1 LVDKIRDITKLNQ
14 GVKMNKVV
22 IAVLAVVAVLAI
34 AFGVFSFVRA
44 ERYQNQSFAGAQIQ
58 QGFGSGMMGNRLG
71 NDYGPGLM
79 NRLDND
85 FGPGMMGNRNGRN
98 TGQGIGV
105 MDEYQV
111 IALAEK
117 LGMTADDLTAQLNAG
132 KTVLDLAADK
142 GMTVKEFITMQDEV
156 KVLAIDKA
164 FAAGVI
170 SQNQADAMKANK
182 SDGMMDGFGPG
193 WRK

>member
-1 LVDKIRDITKLNQ
+1 
-14 GVKMNKVV
+14 MNKVV

-44 ERYQNQSFAGAQIQ
+44 ERYQNLRFAGTQIQ

-71 NDYGPGLM
+71 NDYAPGMM
-79 NRLDND
+79 NRQDND
-85 FGPGMMGNRNGRN
+85 FGPGMMGGRNGRN
-98 TGQGIGV
+98 AGQGIGT
-105 MDEYQV
+105 MYEYQV
-111 IALAEK
+111 AALAEK
-117 LGMTADDLTAQLNAG
+117 LGITTDDLTAQLKDG

-142 GMTVKEFITMQDEV
+142 GMTVKEFITMKDEV

-170 SQNQADAMKANK
+170 SQNQADAMKANDF
-182 SDGMMDGFGPG
+182 DGMMGGFGPG
-193 WRK
+193 WLK

>member
-1 LVDKIRDITKLNQ
+1 MTNQNQ
-14 GVKMNKVV
+14 GVKMNKVIIV
-22 IAVLAVVAVLAI
+22 VLAVVAVLAI

-44 ERYQNQSFAGAQIQ
+44 ERFQNQRFAGAKIQ
-58 QGFGSGMMGNRLG
+58 QGFGSGMMGNRQE
-71 NDYGPGLM
+71 
-79 NRLDND
+79 ND

-105 MDEYQV
+105 MYEYQV
-111 IALAEK
+111 AALAEK
-117 LGMTADDLTAQLNAG
+117 LGMTADDLTAQLTAG

-170 SQNQADAMKANK
+170 SQNQADAMKAN
-182 SDGMMDGFGPG
+182 DFGGMMDGFGPG

>member
-1 LVDKIRDITKLNQ
+1 LVDKIIDITKYNQ
-14 GVKMNKVV
+14 GVNMNKVV

-44 ERYQNQSFAGAQIQ
+44 ERYQNQSFAGAQIR
-58 QGFGSGMMGNRLG
+58 QGLGSGMMGNWQA
-71 NDYGPGLM
+71 
-79 NRLDND
+79 ND
-85 FGPGMMGNRNGRN
+85 FGPGMMGGRSGRS
-98 TGQGIGV
+98 TGRGIGV
-105 MDEYQV
+105 MYEYQV
-111 IALAEK
+111 AALSEK
-117 LGMTADDLTAQLNAG
+117 LGMTTADLTTQLNAG

-142 GMTVKEFITMQDEV
+142 GMTVKDFITMQDEV

-182 SDGMMDGFGPG
+182 SAGMMDGFGPG

>member
-1 LVDKIRDITKLNQ
+1 MTNQTQ
-14 GVKMNKVV
+14 GVNMNKVV

-44 ERYQNQSFAGAQIQ
+44 ERYQNQRFAVGQIE
-58 QGFGSGMMGNRLG
+58 QGFGSGMMGNRQG
-71 NDYGPGLM
+71 D
-79 NRLDND
+79 D
-85 FGPGMMGNRNGRN
+85 FDPGMMGGRN
-98 TGQGIGV
+98 SRNIGRGIGV
-105 MDEYQV
+105 MYEYQV
-111 IALAEK
+111 AALAEK
-117 LGMTADDLTAQLNAG
+117 LGMTADDLTTQLNAG

-142 GMTVKEFITMQDEV
+142 GMAVKEFITMQDEV

-182 SDGMMDGFGPG
+182 SGGMMDGFGPG
-193 WRK
+193 WHK

>member
-1 LVDKIRDITKLNQ
+1 LADKIRDITKLNQ
-14 GVKMNKVV
+14 GVKMNKVI

-44 ERYQNQSFAGAQIQ
+44 ERFQNQRFAGAQIQ

-71 NDYGPGLM
+71 NDYGSGPM
-79 NRLDND
+79 NRQDND
-85 FGPGMMGNRNGRN
+85 FGPGMMGGRNSRN

-105 MDEYQV
+105 MYEYQV
-111 IALAEK
+111 AALAEK
-117 LGMTADDLTAQLNAG
+117 LGMTTDDLTTQLNAG

-142 GMTVKEFITMQDEV
+142 GMTVKEFIAMQDEV

-170 SQNQADAMKANK
+170 SQNQADAMKAN
-182 SDGMMDGFGPG
+182 DFGGMMDGFGPG

>member
-1 LVDKIRDITKLNQ
+1 
-14 GVKMNKVV
+14 MNKVV
-22 IAVLAVVAVLAI
+22 IAVLAVVAVLAV

-44 ERYQNQSFAGAQIQ
+44 ERYQNQSFAGAQLQ
-58 QGFGSGMMGNRLG
+58 QG
-71 NDYGPGLM
+71 
-79 NRLDND
+79 
-85 FGPGMMGNRNGRN
+85 FGPGMMGYRLGNDDGPGSTNRQDNDFGHGMMGGRNGRN

-105 MDEYQV
+105 MYEYQ
-111 IALAEK
+111 IAALAEK
-117 LGMTADDLTAQLNAG
+117 LGMTADDLTTQLSDG
-132 KTVLDLAADK
+132 KSVLDLAADK

-170 SQNQADAMKANK
+170 SQNQADAMKAN
-182 SDGMMDGFGPG
+182 DFGGMMDGFGPG